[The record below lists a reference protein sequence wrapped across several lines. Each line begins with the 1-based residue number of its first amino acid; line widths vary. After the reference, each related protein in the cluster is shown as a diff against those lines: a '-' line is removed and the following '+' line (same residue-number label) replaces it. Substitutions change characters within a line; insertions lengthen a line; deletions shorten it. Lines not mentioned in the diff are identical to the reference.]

1 MIFLNIPDQTTSLIQ
16 TYPDLLEFD
25 GRIFQ
30 ELPFPLDNPWFPLE
44 IPPSKSTPIEGSP
57 SGPWSPGR
65 FTRRAGSN
73 RWGFNGNTHS
83 GHRLI
88 QVIVFY
94 MITHIRF
101 SGWLFE
107 ICVFVHPIWDDD

>member
-1 MIFLNIPDQTTSLIQ
+1 MVSARNSPVQIDADRRKPQWSM
-16 TYPDLLEFD
+16 E
-25 GRIFQ
+25 
-30 ELPFPLDNPWFPLE
+30 PLE
-44 IPPSKSTPIEGSP
+44 G
-57 SGPWSPGR
+57 